1 MDLQEI
7 YCAIEDRKAFHLNVT
22 MANDEIENTS
32 AKLNNFFL
40 DLFAQVQLDIE
51 DKMRRIN
58 IQSILNKIN
67 S

>member
-1 MDLQEI
+1 
-7 YCAIEDRKAFHLNVT
+7 